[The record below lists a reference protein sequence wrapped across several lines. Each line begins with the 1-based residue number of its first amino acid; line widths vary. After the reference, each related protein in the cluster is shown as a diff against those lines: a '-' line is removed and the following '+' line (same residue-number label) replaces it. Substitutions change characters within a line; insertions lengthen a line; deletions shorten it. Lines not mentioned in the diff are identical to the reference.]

1 MLERWRELDWLRRGM
16 VSALAVMMAGFA
28 LANFFASVRKGVEYQ
43 GVLFLLKREGETCR
57 YTGKVRGRSAEFT
70 VRPGGIV
77 EYRWGDEFYGPCQVE
92 KLPSAGGQAAGLPGV
107 EIRRGEEVLFRGGYH
122 DGVSFMLIPEGGG
135 DETDWFW
142 TPEIQWSTGTIAY
155 KDGRE
160 LTERDLHEPSLT
172 TLAGLVLAPRL
183 VHRGSLP
190 YYLLA
195 TLAALFDM
203 FQICCSDRVFRHSAR
218 WYVKNPEA
226 AEPSEEYMVGERL
239 SWGIVTIMTIILY
252 CVGLITID

>member
-16 VSALAVMMAGFA
+16 VSALAVMMVGFA
-28 LANFFASVRKGVEYQ
+28 LANFFAAAREGVEYQ

-57 YTGKVRGRSAEFT
+57 YTGKVRGRPAEFV
-70 VRPGGIV
+70 VRPDGTA
-77 EYRWGDEFYGPCQVE
+77 EYCWGDYVYGPYQVE

-122 DGVSFMLIPEGGG
+122 DGSSFMLIPE
-135 DETDWFW
+135 DERYETDWLW
-142 TPEIQWSTGTIAY
+142 MPEIQWSTGTIVY

-160 LTERDLHEPSLT
+160 LTERDLHEPGLT
-172 TLAGLVLAPRL
+172 TLAGLVLSPRL

-195 TLAALFDM
+195 TLVALFDM
-203 FQICCSDRVFRHSAR
+203 FQICCSDRVFRQSAR
-218 WYVKNPEA
+218 WYVKNPET
-226 AEPSEEYMVGERL
+226 AEPSEEYMVRERL

-252 CVGLITID
+252 CVGLTTID

>member
-1 MLERWRELDWLRRGM
+1 MLERWRELDWFRRGM
-16 VSALAVMMAGFA
+16 VSALAVMMVGFA
-28 LANFFASVRKGVEYQ
+28 LANFFAAAREGVEYQ

-57 YTGKVRGRSAEFT
+57 YTGKVRGRPAEFV
-70 VRPGGIV
+70 VRPDGTA
-77 EYRWGDEFYGPCQVE
+77 EYCWGDYVYGPYQVE

-122 DGVSFMLIPEGGG
+122 DGSSFMLIPE
-135 DETDWFW
+135 DERYETDWLW
-142 TPEIQWSTGTIAY
+142 MPEIQWSTGTIVY

-160 LTERDLHEPSLT
+160 LTERDLHEPGLT
-172 TLAGLVLAPRL
+172 TLAGLVLSPRL

-195 TLAALFDM
+195 TLVALFDM
-203 FQICCSDRVFRHSAR
+203 FQICCSDRVFRQSAR